1 MLTQI
6 RRVVNWICCKL
17 VYLGFARVCRRFLPK
32 TIMLPLCLIET
43 WDKHRHQASAT
54 SGSASAYHA
63 LSSSLQTM
71 QAYARD
77 HWTIVWYVCSHRSP
91 VHLVANDAGSG
102 VLRQHDDVHSTAAGC
117 AECILVP
124 SFKLAGRCSA
134 YVLSTYYQNSDEW
147 AFNRIWATIRIC
159 NEWCFN
165 HVQQFFGSIHLSHGL
180 CANATQVDEYRPL
193 FCFGI
198 YWRVG
203 TVTKLQCTLEF
214 PPPTPLFCWMLPL
227 GSCQT
232 MLRKCNK
239 MNITYLGP
247 VCVCACICE
256 THRLLAERHREI
268 GRE

>member
-1 MLTQI
+1 LLTQI

-91 VHLVANDAGSG
+91 VRLVANDAGSG

-214 PPPTPLFCWMLPL
+214 PPPTPLFCWMLSL

-239 MNITYLGP
+239 MNIT
-247 VCVCACICE
+247 
-256 THRLLAERHREI
+256 
-268 GRE
+268 